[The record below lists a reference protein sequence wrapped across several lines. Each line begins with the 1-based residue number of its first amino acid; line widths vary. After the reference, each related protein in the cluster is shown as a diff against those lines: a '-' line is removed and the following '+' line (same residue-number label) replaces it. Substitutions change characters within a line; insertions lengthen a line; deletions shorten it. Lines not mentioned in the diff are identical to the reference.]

1 MTERHKTLEP
11 SRIRIAVIPVAGEG
25 TRLRPLTHTTP
36 KVLINV
42 AGKPILG
49 HILDKLE
56 TLGIEEV
63 VLIVGHLGRL
73 IVDYVRDKYSFK
85 IHVVEQEQRLGL
97 GHAVSLV
104 KEKVHSEPFL
114 IILGDTI
121 FEADFT
127 DVLRGD
133 ISYIGVKEVEDP
145 RRFGTVAVRDDI
157 ISRMVEKAEN
167 PPSNLAM
174 VGIYALCNTPLL
186 FECLEHLIANDIR
199 TKGEYQLTDALQM
212 MVERGEV
219 MKAFTIEGWFD
230 CGKAETV
237 LETNRAL
244 LESSSNEVSLPG
256 CIVIPP
262 VYVARTAGVQNS
274 IIGPYVTIADNS
286 VVNDSVIRNSIINE
300 SAVVRNML
308 LKESLVGNSAV
319 VIGRPMR
326 LNVGDSSE
334 ISFE

>member
-1 MTERHKTLEP
+1 M
-11 SRIRIAVIPVAGEG
+11 AVIPVAGEG

-56 TLGIEEV
+56 SLGIEEV

-73 IVDYVRDKYSFK
+73 IVEYVRDKYPFK
-85 IHVVEQEQRLGL
+85 THVVEQEKRLGL

-104 KEKVHSEPFL
+104 RDKVGSQPFL

-127 DVLRGD
+127 EVLCGD
-133 ISYIGVKEVEDP
+133 MSYIGVKEVVDP
-145 RRFGTVAVRDDI
+145 RRFGTVALRDGI

-174 VGIYALCNTPLL
+174 VGIYALCNAPLL
-186 FECLEHLIANDIR
+186 FECLDHIISHDIR
-199 TKGEYQLTDALQM
+199 TKGEYQLTDAMQM
-212 MVERGEV
+212 MIERGEV
-219 MKAFTIEGWFD
+219 MKAFPIEGWFD

-262 VYVARTAGVQNS
+262 VYVARSAGVQNS

-308 LKESLVGNSAV
+308 LKESLVGNNAV